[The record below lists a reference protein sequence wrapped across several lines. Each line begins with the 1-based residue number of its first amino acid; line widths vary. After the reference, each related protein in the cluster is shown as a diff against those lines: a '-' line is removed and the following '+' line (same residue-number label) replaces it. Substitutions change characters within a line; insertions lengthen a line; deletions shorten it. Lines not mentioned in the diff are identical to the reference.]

1 MPGGLALHE
10 QELRSRF
17 AAADF
22 LRSCDQAFYLYG
34 QGVLRNPPRSEEVA
48 RQGQEDHIRLDMTA
62 EWPGR
67 YRSRKTIEERSDVR
81 TGRLASRRAV
91 LLLEDLVRDV
101 QVEMDAGYLTDM
113 RTGAAGALGI
123 GYLAEAPVRRVGI
136 VGTGRIG
143 QSLALAV
150 DRLFELDELRV
161 TSRNPDNRRAF
172 ARRLGR
178 QLRAPLHMA
187 ADLVSCLEGM
197 DGALLAVPTPEPILD
212 MAAVSE
218 GMLLA
223 VMAGDR
229 RTRQVAPEVLE
240 QVGVL
245 VDHLE
250 QASKSGEF
258 VHAEQTGRL
267 AHVRLAREP
276 SGRVLD
282 IGDAACGRLE
292 GSAPRPRLAY
302 FTGMA
307 AQDLCAAAFIY
318 ETMGI

>member
-1 MPGGLALHE
+1 MPGGLALQE

-48 RQGQEDHIRLDMTA
+48 RPGQEDHIRLDMTA

-123 GYLAEAPVRRVGI
+123 RYLAEAPVRRVGI

-197 DGALLAVPTPEPILD
+197 DGALLAAPTPEPILD

-229 RTRQVAPEVLE
+229 RTRQVAPEV
-240 QVGVL
+240 
-245 VDHLE
+245 LE